1 MYCVTWT
8 YQMPE
13 GHSAEQ
19 IAALFAKTADIYIG
33 VPGLVRK
40 YFGHSDDRRLVVGI
54 YLWESKADADR
65 FYSPEWVAGVT
76 SRWGSM
82 PAKTE
87 WQIPQVVESAEGRV
101 ITAASLK
108 LAAAE

>member
-8 YQMPE
+8 YRMPE
-13 GHSAEQ
+13 GYSAEQ
-19 IAALFAKTADIYIG
+19 IKALFEKTAHIYIG
-33 VPGLVRK
+33 VPGLIRK
-40 YFGHSDDRRLVVGI
+40 YFGHSDDRLKVVGI
-54 YLWESKADADR
+54 YLWESKAHADA

-82 PAKTE
+82 PDKAE

-101 ITAASLK
+101 VS
-108 LAAAE
+108 AAA